1 MFLREGM
8 EAERFEA
15 WLHGNMHR
23 SYASM
28 SNYSNLSLSLS
39 TSDNGTSNGAGS
51 AGVRKIGTSGRG
63 ATQSYGSVFH
73 GKLCVFGHVV
83 YAVAACMSW
92 QGYCQVYILLGA
104 VSAAALSFHR
114 SLCV

>member
-1 MFLREGM
+1 MTEELTLEMFLREGM

-51 AGVRKIGTSGRG
+51 TGVRKIGASGRG
-63 ATQSYGSVFH
+63 ATQGYGSVFH
-73 GKLCVFGHVV
+73 GKFCVWLACPACVC
-83 YAVAACMSW
+83 VAYELT
-92 QGYCQVYILLGA
+92 GLL
-104 VSAAALSFHR
+104 
-114 SLCV
+114 